1 MKKLEKITLIISI
14 VILSIATI
22 LVGSPLENNVE
33 IVKCLLVFVAMLYI
47 IIKLKKKTPIITN
60 ILDLFVILLMFSCF
74 IPLIFGTYASRQDT
88 IINILTYISL
98 IAMYFLTKEL
108 ANNEKSL
115 NAIQYVFLILG
126 VILLIVGIDDLT
138 TNIFT
143 RFLNNLG
150 VPQYRNGEERLISSL
165 GYANSIGI
173 IMAFMYLISINQYT
187 LEKNK
192 YLKSIFGG
200 TSFLFLLG
208 LLLSE
213 SKGSIIVL
221 GVIYLIYLFKTKDVS
236 KKTKVLVIAVISAVF
251 SAIYYLIFTKIQENN
266 LLVWISLVLT
276 YIFAAILLA
285 LSTKTNKIIEK
296 SLKKL
301 DFKKVILIFMILV
314 LLLVIIFTILLQFK
328 SSLLLFKEENKE
340 VRQTIRN
347 IEGSSIYNFT
357 FDINSKGNKKTKDIY
372 KITIDEENKFDQV
385 ISSHEIKLGDYKGK
399 KEINIFTNKDT
410 NKFTIRFNKLID
422 ENVGY
427 LEINSLKINDKEIPV
442 NYKFI
447 PMSLVNNIQSL
458 TLENKNIWE
467 RGAFIVDGF
476 KLASKNWVFGIGGNG
491 WEKEYKQIQSYN
503 YDARYL
509 HCYIIKILVEN
520 GTIGLI
526 AILGIIAIVIKNL
539 LNSKNKN
546 IVMYLTILM
555 ILLHSTIDFDME
567 FYIIQIFVF
576 SMLGIVSKDIKNID
590 NKVINYILSIILVI
604 IFIFSGI
611 ESIKIMYV
619 NNKFKNA
626 DFKELESLEKIVPYS
641 LDVKNAKLNILNNT
655 EDSSMEKINILK
667 EIKKDEKY
675 YNQTLYYLQ
684 ISEYALELKEEE
696 QVKQY
701 LLEGICEYENGINEK
716 LNMYSYEYACQT
728 IYYIS
733 EKLKGNNEYDEI
745 LKKELEKIIEITD
758 EFNKNIPSY
767 EITRKSEEE
776 YLEYKNSIE
785 RYRKYA
791 ELGLS
796 NINSK

>member
-1 MKKLEKITLIISI
+1 MEKLEKITLIISI
-14 VILSIATI
+14 VILSITAI
-22 LVGSPLENNVE
+22 LVGSPLSNNVE

-47 IIKLKKKTPIITN
+47 IIKLKKKTPIIAN
-60 ILDLFVILLMFSCF
+60 ILDIFVILLMFSCF
-74 IPLIFGTYASRQDT
+74 IPLIFGTYDSRQDT

-98 IAMYFLTKEL
+98 MAMYFLAKEL

-115 NAIQYVFLILG
+115 KVIQYVFLILG
-126 VILLIVGIDDLT
+126 VILLIVGIDNLT

-143 RFLNNLG
+143 RFLNHLG

-173 IMAFMYLISINQYT
+173 IMAFMYLIAINQYT
-187 LEKNK
+187 IEKNK
-192 YLKSIFGG
+192 NLRNIFDG

-221 GVIYLIYLFKTKDVS
+221 GVTCLIYLFTTKDVS
-236 KKTKVLVIAVISAVF
+236 KKARILIITVISAVF
-251 SAIYYLIFTKIQENN
+251 SVIYYLIFTKVQENN
-266 LLVWISLVLT
+266 LLVWISLILT
-276 YIFAAILLA
+276 YIFVAILIT
-285 LSTKTNKIIEK
+285 LSTKTTHIIEK
-296 SLKKL
+296 LLKKL
-301 DFKKVILIFMILV
+301 NIKKAILIFIILA

-328 SSLLLFKEENKE
+328 SSLVLFKEENKE

-347 IEGSSIYNFT
+347 IEGSNIYNFT
-357 FDINSKGNKKTKDIY
+357 FDINAKGDEKGKDTY
-372 KITIDEENKFDQV
+372 KITIDEENKYDQV
-385 ISSHEIKLGDYKGK
+385 ISSYEIKLGYYNGK

-410 NKFTIRFNKLID
+410 NKFTIRFNKLVD
-422 ENVGY
+422 ENIGY

-442 NYKFI
+442 NYRFI

-458 TLENKNIWE
+458 TIENKNIWE
-467 RGAFIVDGF
+467 RGVFIVDGL
-476 KLASKNWVFGIGGNG
+476 KLASENWIFGIGGNG
-491 WEKEYKQIQSYN
+491 WEKEYKQIQAYD

-509 HCYIIKILVEN
+509 HCYIIKIFVEN
-520 GTIGLI
+520 GIIGLI
-526 AILGIIAIVIKNL
+526 AILGIIVIVIKSL
-539 LNSKNKN
+539 LKSKNKN
-546 IVMYLTILM
+546 IVMYLSIFM
-555 ILLHSTIDFDME
+555 ILLHSIIDFDME

-576 SMLGIVSKDIKNID
+576 SMLGIISKDIKGIN
-590 NKVINYILSIILVI
+590 NKIINNILSIIMII
-604 IFIFSGI
+604 IFVFSGV

-619 NNKFKNA
+619 NSKLKNA
-626 DFKELESLEKIVPYS
+626 DFKELEKLEKIVPYS
-641 LDVKNAKLNILNNT
+641 LDVKYAKLNILSNT
-655 EDSSMEKINILK
+655 EDRSMEKINILK
-667 EIKKDEKY
+667 DIKENEKY
-675 YNQTLYYLQ
+675 YSQTLYYIQ
-684 ISEYALELKEEE
+684 ISEYALELKDKE

-701 LLEGICEYENGINEK
+701 LSDGTCEYENGINEK
-716 LNMYSYEYACQT
+716 LDMYSYEYACQE

-733 EKLKGNNEYDEI
+733 EKLKGSNEYDEI
-745 LKKELEKIIEITD
+745 LKKELEKIIEISD

-791 ELGLS
+791 EMGLS

>member
-14 VILSIATI
+14 IILSIATI

-33 IVKCLLVFVAMLYI
+33 IIKCLLVFVAMLYI

-74 IPLIFGTYASRQDT
+74 IPLIFGTYSSRQDT

-98 IAMYFLTKEL
+98 MAMYFLTKES

-115 NAIQYVFLILG
+115 KVIQYVFLILG

-236 KKTKVLVIAVISAVF
+236 KKTKVLVITVISVVF

-266 LLVWISLVLT
+266 LLVWINLGLT

-314 LLLVIIFTILLQFK
+314 LVLVIIFTILLQFK
-328 SSLLLFKEENKE
+328 SSLVLFKEENKE

-357 FDINSKGNKKTKDIY
+357 FDINSKGNKKT
-372 KITIDEENKFDQV
+372 N
-385 ISSHEIKLGDYKGK
+385 
-399 KEINIFTNKDT
+399 
-410 NKFTIRFNKLID
+410 
-422 ENVGY
+422 
-427 LEINSLKINDKEIPV
+427 
-442 NYKFI
+442 
-447 PMSLVNNIQSL
+447 
-458 TLENKNIWE
+458 
-467 RGAFIVDGF
+467 
-476 KLASKNWVFGIGGNG
+476 
-491 WEKEYKQIQSYN
+491 
-503 YDARYL
+503 
-509 HCYIIKILVEN
+509 
-520 GTIGLI
+520 
-526 AILGIIAIVIKNL
+526 
-539 LNSKNKN
+539 
-546 IVMYLTILM
+546 
-555 ILLHSTIDFDME
+555 
-567 FYIIQIFVF
+567 
-576 SMLGIVSKDIKNID
+576 
-590 NKVINYILSIILVI
+590 
-604 IFIFSGI
+604 
-611 ESIKIMYV
+611 
-619 NNKFKNA
+619 
-626 DFKELESLEKIVPYS
+626 
-641 LDVKNAKLNILNNT
+641 
-655 EDSSMEKINILK
+655 
-667 EIKKDEKY
+667 
-675 YNQTLYYLQ
+675 
-684 ISEYALELKEEE
+684 
-696 QVKQY
+696 
-701 LLEGICEYENGINEK
+701 
-716 LNMYSYEYACQT
+716 
-728 IYYIS
+728 
-733 EKLKGNNEYDEI
+733 
-745 LKKELEKIIEITD
+745 
-758 EFNKNIPSY
+758 
-767 EITRKSEEE
+767 
-776 YLEYKNSIE
+776 
-785 RYRKYA
+785 
-791 ELGLS
+791 
-796 NINSK
+796 

>member
-1 MKKLEKITLIISI
+1 MEKLEKITLIISI
-14 VILSIATI
+14 VILSITAI
-22 LVGSPLENNVE
+22 LVGSPLSNNVE

-60 ILDLFVILLMFSCF
+60 ILDIFVILLMFSCF

-88 IINILTYISL
+88 ITNILTYISL
-98 IAMYFLTKEL
+98 MAMYFLAKEL

-115 NAIQYVFLILG
+115 KVIQYVFLILG
-126 VILLIVGIDDLT
+126 VILLIVGIDNLT

-187 LEKNK
+187 IEKNK
-192 YLKSIFGG
+192 NLRNIFDG

-221 GVIYLIYLFKTKDVS
+221 GVTYLIYLFTTKDVS
-236 KKTKVLVIAVISAVF
+236 KKARILIITVISAVF
-251 SAIYYLIFTKIQENN
+251 SVIYYLIFTKVQENN
-266 LLVWISLVLT
+266 LLVWISLILT
-276 YIFAAILLA
+276 YIFVAILIT
-285 LSTKTNKIIEK
+285 LSTKTTHIIEK
-296 SLKKL
+296 LLKKL
-301 DFKKVILIFMILV
+301 NIKKAILIFIILA

-328 SSLLLFKEENKE
+328 SSLVLFKEENKE

-347 IEGSSIYNFT
+347 IEGSNIYNFT
-357 FDINSKGNKKTKDIY
+357 FDINAKGDEKGKDTY
-372 KITIDEENKFDQV
+372 KITIDEENKYDQV
-385 ISSHEIKLGDYKGK
+385 ISSYEIKLGYYNGK

-410 NKFTIRFNKLID
+410 NKFTIRFNKLVD
-422 ENVGY
+422 ENIGY

-442 NYKFI
+442 NYRFI

-458 TLENKNIWE
+458 TIENKNIWE
-467 RGAFIVDGF
+467 RGVFIVDGL
-476 KLASKNWVFGIGGNG
+476 KLASENWIFGIGGNG
-491 WEKEYKQIQSYN
+491 WEKEYKQIQAYD

-509 HCYIIKILVEN
+509 HCYIIKIFVEN
-520 GTIGLI
+520 GIIGLI
-526 AILGIIAIVIKNL
+526 AILGIIVIVIKSL
-539 LNSKNKN
+539 LKSKNKN
-546 IVMYLTILM
+546 IVMYLSIFM
-555 ILLHSTIDFDME
+555 ILLHSIIDFDME
-567 FYIIQIFVF
+567 FYIIQILVF
-576 SMLGIVSKDIKNID
+576 SMLGIISKDIKGIN
-590 NKVINYILSIILVI
+590 NKIINNILSIIMII
-604 IFIFSGI
+604 IFVFSGV

-619 NNKFKNA
+619 NSKLKNA
-626 DFKELESLEKIVPYS
+626 DFKELEKLEKIVPYS
-641 LDVKNAKLNILNNT
+641 LDVKYAKLNILSNT
-655 EDSSMEKINILK
+655 EDRSMEKINILK
-667 EIKKDEKY
+667 DIKENEKY
-675 YNQTLYYLQ
+675 YSQTLYYIQ
-684 ISEYALELKEEE
+684 ISEYALELKDKE

-701 LLEGICEYENGINEK
+701 LSDGTCEYENGINEK
-716 LNMYSYEYACQT
+716 LDMYSYEYACQE

-733 EKLKGNNEYDEI
+733 EKLKGSNEYDEI
-745 LKKELEKIIEITD
+745 LKKELEKIIEISD

-791 ELGLS
+791 EMGLS

>member
-1 MKKLEKITLIISI
+1 MKKIEKITLIISI
-14 VILSIATI
+14 VILSISTI

-74 IPLIFGTYASRQDT
+74 IPLVMGTYASKEDT

-98 IAMYFLTKEL
+98 MAMYFLTKES

-115 NAIQYVFLILG
+115 KVIQYVFLILG

-236 KKTKVLVIAVISAVF
+236 KKTKVLVITVISAVF
-251 SAIYYLIFTKIQENN
+251 SSIYYLIFTKIQENN

-301 DFKKVILIFMILV
+301 DFKKVILMFIILV

-328 SSLLLFKEENKE
+328 SSLVLFKEENKE

-590 NKVINYILSIILVI
+590 NKIINYILSIILVI

-641 LDVKNAKLNILNNT
+641 LDVKNEKLNILNNT